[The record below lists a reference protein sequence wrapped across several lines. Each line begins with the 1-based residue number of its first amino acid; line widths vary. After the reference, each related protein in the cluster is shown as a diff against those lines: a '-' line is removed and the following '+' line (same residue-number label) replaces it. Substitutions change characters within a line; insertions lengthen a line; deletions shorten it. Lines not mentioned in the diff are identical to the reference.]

1 MTGKTSLYSSYGIKS
16 LYIIKTQPP
25 FNLNNYSLIQ
35 FYPDTSYQV
44 PSLVYSSAD
53 LDGDGKTDFSFQMSK
68 KFAPADSPA
77 VKRRMYYGNENFD
90 LSQYYEITD
99 TFYHIEGMHL
109 MTDLN
114 NDGKGELIFS
124 NQGGTYPDWFTD
136 VLSKGSRPPDFIPEE
151 GINTQYAVW
160 AKGFS
165 PGDINGDGYNDYI
178 RPYPHS
184 TMFLYLGGNPMAD
197 EKVMAYGTSS
207 SFYNL
212 NFGGRVGD
220 VDGDGIDDICIGEN
234 GYYEHLVSSPPGN
247 LYIIKGT
254 RTSTSVKDS
263 TLDAPTAELTVKIS
277 PNPTSS
283 IATLTYSLPFE
294 GELRLNIN
302 DITGQRI
309 FTNTLM
315 KEKGDNTELLDLT
328 RLVKSS
334 GIYFI
339 TLELTNEGKTIS
351 KSLKLQYLK

>member
-1 MTGKTSLYSSYGIKS
+1 M
-16 LYIIKTQPP
+16 
-25 FNLNNYSLIQ
+25 
-35 FYPDTSYQV
+35 
-44 PSLVYSSAD
+44 
-53 LDGDGKTDFSFQMSK
+53 
-68 KFAPADSPA
+68 
-77 VKRRMYYGNENFD
+77 
-90 LSQYYEITD
+90 
-99 TFYHIEGMHL
+99 
-109 MTDLN
+109 
-114 NDGKGELIFS
+114 
-124 NQGGTYPDWFTD
+124 
-136 VLSKGSRPPDFIPEE
+136 
-151 GINTQYAVW
+151 
-160 AKGFS
+160 
-165 PGDINGDGYNDYI
+165 
-178 RPYPHS
+178 
-184 TMFLYLGGNPMAD
+184 
-197 EKVMAYGTSS
+197 
-207 SFYNL
+207 
-212 NFGGRVGD
+212 
-220 VDGDGIDDICIGEN
+220 DGDGIDDICIGEN

-263 TLDAPTAELTVKIS
+263 TLDAPTAELAVKIS